1 MTIVRAARQRSLA
14 QIRGDRA
21 GTRRFPLV
29 LAGLIAAAIALS
41 PSAGY
46 AQTGSDQ
53 LTIVQIAVR
62 QGDAAL
68 VRGPC
73 GEIGLIDTNRHRSA
87 EVLAVLDEM
96 GSRALEWIS
105 ISHYDADHLGGVVD
119 VATAPDVTVE
129 AVHDR
134 GGGRDE
140 HDTATYREYFDWAT
154 SGATD
159 RQSVDIGDGFSLCAE
174 EQEVRFT
181 VVSSGTDGTAS
192 SDVEVDEEN
201 DKGLCLTIT
210 FRTFA
215 GLTCGD
221 VNGTDQGSR
230 TDVESAVADSVGHV
244 DFVKVDHHGSPFSSN
259 QTFVDTLSPLVA
271 VVSTGRNS
279 FGHPNEDVLDR
290 WRAQADVF
298 ITQDGENVPIDGD
311 ITVTTD
317 GSMLLSVTTS
327 ASGISR
333 SYSLDAELRCP
344 GFEAVPGNHLVG
356 SPGDDVVTGTAGPDV
371 ICGGDGDDTL
381 AGLGGD
387 DILVGDAGD
396 DSMLGLNG
404 GDEIIGGP
412 GRDLISGGPG
422 DDTCDAGSD
431 DAARSCVDDQPLET
445 TAAAGGA
452 TELERGGGVFDS
464 VIIEVAIGLFLV
476 FLVFS
481 LVVAAINELFAAFSQ
496 QRAKSLRRA
505 IGRLIG
511 AKLTDELYKHPF
523 LNALRPRNRDPAMMP
538 HDVFSLTLLDLV
550 LPDSIGTDV
559 ATDELL
565 ETLKKIENTGLGRS
579 LELLLREARNDL
591 TKFRQGIERWF
602 NDAMDRLS
610 GWYKV
615 RARLLSLVVGL
626 VVVILFNADTLLIAK
641 TLWGDDALRSAVV
654 AQAEAVTA
662 EGATPGESGG
672 TDDLGKAFDE
682 VANSLQRVDELQ
694 LPLGWSFQDGDP
706 RWVSGHGALAVTGSW
721 LGKALGWLIT
731 AAAISLGAP
740 FWFDL
745 LSKLVPIKS
754 AGKVR
759 GGSTEPESKGSGSK
773 DQEGGED

>member
-1 MTIVRAARQRSLA
+1 
-14 QIRGDRA
+14 
-21 GTRRFPLV
+21 V
-29 LAGLIAAAIALS
+29 LAGLVAAAIALW

-53 LTIVQIAVR
+53 LTIVQVAVR

-73 GEIGLIDTNRHRSA
+73 GEIGLIDTNRHCSA

-129 AVHDR
+129 SVHDR
-134 GGGRDE
+134 GGDRDE
-140 HDTATYREYFDWAT
+140 HDTATYREYLDWAT
-154 SGATD
+154 SDATD
-159 RQSVDIGDGFSLCAE
+159 RQPVDIGDGFSLCAAE
-174 EQEVRFT
+174 EEVRFT
-181 VVSSGTDGTAS
+181 VVSSGTDGTAA

-210 FRTFA
+210 FRTFVGA
-215 GLTCGD
+215 TCGD

-230 TDVESAVADSVGHV
+230 TDVESAVADSIGHV

-298 ITQDGENVPIDGD
+298 ITQDGENELLDGNV
-311 ITVTTD
+311 TVTTD
-317 GSMLLSVTTS
+317 GSMLLTVTTS

-356 SPGDDVVTGTAGPDV
+356 SAGDDVVTGTAGPDV

-387 DILVGDAGD
+387 DILVGGAGD
-396 DSMLGLNG
+396 DSMLGLDG
-404 GDEIIGGP
+404 SDEIVGGP
-412 GRDLISGGPG
+412 GLDLISGGSG
-422 DDTCDAGSD
+422 DDTCDAGSGD
-431 DAARSCVDDQPLET
+431 TARSCVDDQPSET
-445 TAAAGGA
+445 VAAAGGA
-452 TELERGGGVFDS
+452 TELEGGGGVFDS
-464 VIIEVAIGLFLV
+464 EIIEVAIGLFLV

-481 LVVAAINELFAAFSQ
+481 LVVAAINELIAAFSRK
-496 QRAKSLRRA
+496 RAKFLRA
-505 IGRLIG
+505 AVARLIG
-511 AKLTDELYKHPF
+511 AELTDELYRHPF
-523 LNALRPRNRDPAMMP
+523 LNGLKPGDKDPAMVP
-538 HDVFSLTLLDLV
+538 QQVFSLALLDLV
-550 LPDSIGTDV
+550 LPESIDKKEASPALRAKLAEITDQVPRDS
-559 ATDELL
+559 LQ
-565 ETLKKIENTGLGRS
+565 
-579 LELLLREARNDL
+579 LLLREARNDL
-591 TKFRQGIERWF
+591 TKFREGIERWF

-610 GWYKV
+610 GWYKL
-615 RARLLSLVVGL
+615 RARILSLVVGL
-626 VVVILFNADTLLIAK
+626 IVVLLFNADTLLIAR
-641 TLWGDDALRSAVV
+641 TLWSDDALRSAVV
-654 AQAEAVTA
+654 AQAEAATA
-662 EGATPGESGG
+662 EGSAPGEGGG
-672 TDDLGKAFDE
+672 TEDLGEALDE
-682 VANSLQRVDELQ
+682 VTNSLQRVEELQ
-694 LPLGWSFQDGDP
+694 LPLGWSFQVGDP
-706 RWVSGHGALAVTGSW
+706 RWVSGHGVLAVTGSW

-745 LSKLVPIKS
+745 LSKLVPIKT

-759 GGSTEPESKGSGSK
+759 GGSKDSGSK
-773 DQEGGED
+773 DEEGEED